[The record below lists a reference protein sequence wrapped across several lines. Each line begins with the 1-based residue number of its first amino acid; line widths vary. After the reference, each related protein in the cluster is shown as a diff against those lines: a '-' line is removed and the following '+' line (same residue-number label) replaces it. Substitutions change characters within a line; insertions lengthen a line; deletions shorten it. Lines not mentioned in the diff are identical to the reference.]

1 MDGELPGYFRFITIL
16 ALHAFLEEKVIN
28 KSTEQLACNF
38 MPQVDVAIVEVGMGG
53 EYDPT
58 NVIK

>member
-1 MDGELPGYFRFITIL
+1 MGGELPGYFRFITIM
-16 ALHAFLEEKVIN
+16 AFYAFLEEKVSLKFYTIIV
-28 KSTEQLACNF
+28 CNF

-58 NVIK
+58 NVIT

>member
-1 MDGELPGYFRFITIL
+1 MDGELPGYFRFITIM
-16 ALHAFLEEKVIN
+16 AFYAFLEEKVVIILD
-28 KSTEQLACNF
+28 EPLICNF
-38 MPQVDVAIVEVGMGG
+38 IPQVDVAIVEVGMGG